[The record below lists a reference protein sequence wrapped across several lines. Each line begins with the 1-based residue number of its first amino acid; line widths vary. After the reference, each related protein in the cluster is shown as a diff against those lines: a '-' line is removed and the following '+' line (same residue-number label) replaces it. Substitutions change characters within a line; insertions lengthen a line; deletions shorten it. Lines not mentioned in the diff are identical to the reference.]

1 MSDERTSET
10 SPRVRA
16 AGAMLSYEV
25 LHPTVESSA
34 TNAITLLCLH
44 GNSSHRGV
52 WRPVGRELREFRCIL
67 LDLRGHGDSDH
78 VVPPAYDPGHS
89 AADLA
94 DVVAALGLQTYAIL
108 AHSAGALA
116 AARFIATRADAAAP
130 VAFVWVDI
138 DPLVPRWQ
146 VTYFRERVGAT
157 ARVFPAVDDVLGGF
171 QRMYPNIAGDRL
183 RAFVTEGLR
192 RVDGGWRMKLDP
204 ATYATWEPGDL
215 RPDLAKITTPTLVLR
230 GGKSMGSSL
239 KGLATLQR
247 GLPDGKMREIDGGSH
262 MVLLE
267 YPEATAAAIRDF
279 LRRRVTA
286 GAPRP

>member
-1 MSDERTSET
+1 MADERTSET
-10 SPRVRA
+10 STRVRG
-16 AGAMLSYEV
+16 AGPMLSYEV
-25 LHPTVESSA
+25 LRPTVEPSA
-34 TNAITLLCLH
+34 ASPITLLCLH

-78 VVPPAYDPGHS
+78 VVPPAYAPDHA
-89 AADLA
+89 AADIA
-94 DVVAALGLQTYAIL
+94 EIVAALGLHPYAIL
-108 AHSAGALA
+108 GHSAGALA
-116 AARFIATRADAAAP
+116 AGRFIATRGHTAAP

-146 VTYFRERVGAT
+146 VTYFRERVGAV
-157 ARVFPAVDDVLGGF
+157 ARVFPSVDDVLGGF

-192 RVDGGWRMKLDP
+192 GVDGGWRMKLDP
-204 ATYATWEPGDL
+204 TTYATWEPGDL
-215 RPDLAKITTPTLVLR
+215 RPDLPKITTPTLVLR
-230 GGKSMGSSL
+230 GGKSVGSSAE
-239 KGLATLQR
+239 GLAELQR
-247 GLPDGKMREIDGGSH
+247 GLPDCEIREIDDGSH

-279 LRRRVTA
+279 LRRRV
-286 GAPRP
+286 GAARP